1 MKEVRGAGRTS
12 RELRHIRNAVPNRAT
27 CIRQRAELLLLNRHL
42 AQPHGVWLLRVVP
55 PGAQFMPH
63 PGRQLLPRH
72 MGGGIAAL
80 LPHCY
85 AWRK

>member
-1 MKEVRGAGRTS
+1 MEEIRGAGRTS

-27 CIRQRAELLLLNRHL
+27 CIRQRAELLLLKRHL
-42 AQPHGVWLLRVVP
+42 TQPHGVRLLRVVP
-55 PGAQFMPH
+55 PSVHLMPH

-80 LPHCY
+80 LLPHCL
-85 AWRK
+85 AK